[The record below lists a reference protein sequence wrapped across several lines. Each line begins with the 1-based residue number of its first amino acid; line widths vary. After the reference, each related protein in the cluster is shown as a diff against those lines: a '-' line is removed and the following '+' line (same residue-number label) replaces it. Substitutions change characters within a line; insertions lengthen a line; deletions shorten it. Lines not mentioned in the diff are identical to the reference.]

1 MKDNSNITTFEE
13 HLTKKYG
20 HVGTA
25 KRDAFEHGFE
35 AFKLGVLIE
44 EARRNLGLTQQ
55 QLADRTGTTKN
66 YISRIEHDASD
77 IRLSTLLRIVQ
88 QGLGGKL
95 VLSFQMENGQ
105 AAPAL

>member
-1 MKDNSNITTFEE
+1 MKNRDNISTFEE
-13 HLTKKYG
+13 HLIRQYGPRGETKREAY
-20 HVGTA
+20 
-25 KRDAFEHGFE
+25 EQGFE

-55 QLADRTGTTKN
+55 QLAERAGTTKH
-66 YISRIEHDASD
+66 YISRIENDASD

-95 VLSFQMENGQ
+95 VLSLELG
-105 AAPAL
+105 